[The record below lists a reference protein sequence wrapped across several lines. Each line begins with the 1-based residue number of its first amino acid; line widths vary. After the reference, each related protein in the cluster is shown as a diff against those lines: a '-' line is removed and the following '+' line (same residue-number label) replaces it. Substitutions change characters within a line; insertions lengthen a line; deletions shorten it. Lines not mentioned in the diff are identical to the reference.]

1 MRDDFIII
9 FRSHPKL
16 LSSVRALIINYLK
29 DEKFPKEKIDD
40 IVLGLD
46 EACTNSIR
54 HAYHGT
60 RTGMMQLTVRLG
72 TVWLEFELNNYGD
85 SPPKDFLICKEIEF
99 KKMNKQAPIKPHGL
113 GLIIIKR
120 VFEEVY
126 FNVDSDGR
134 NSLILRTRRKGFR
147 KG

>member
-1 MRDDFIII
+1 MHDDFTVV

-16 LSSVRALIINYLK
+16 LKPIRALVRTYL
-29 DEKFPKEKIDD
+29 EVANFPREKIEE

-54 HAYHGT
+54 HAYHGK
-60 RTGMMQLTVRLG
+60 RSGMIKLMARLG
-72 TVWLEFELNNYGD
+72 TVWLEFVLKDYGI
-85 SPPKDFLICKEIEF
+85 SPPEDFLNRERGKTIEYGE
-99 KKMNKQAPIKPHGL
+99 KTLIKPHGL

-134 NSLILRTRRKGFR
+134 NCLILRTRRK
-147 KG
+147 